1 MDRIS
6 PYILDEN
13 LFTLIDRE
21 WMLVTAR
28 DPKNG
33 AINTMTASWG
43 GCGILWNKPVAF
55 VFIRP
60 GRYTREFVDAA
71 EGLTLSFFEERYRD
85 ALKLCGRVSG
95 RDCDKITQAALT
107 PVQMGERAAFAE
119 ARMVFSCRKLYV
131 GALEEEGFVD
141 HSLLDHYKNRDYH
154 LVYVCEI
161 EEILK

>member
-1 MDRIS
+1 MERIS
-6 PYILDEN
+6 PYTFDEN

-28 DPKNG
+28 DARSG

-60 GRYTREFVDAA
+60 GRYTREFADAA

-85 ALKLCGRVSG
+85 ALRLCGRVSG
-95 RDCDKITQAALT
+95 RDCDKIAQAGLT

-131 GALEEEGFVD
+131 GALEEGGFVD
-141 HSLLDHYKNRDYH
+141 PALLDHYKNKDYH
-154 LVYVCEI
+154 LVYICEI